1 MLAHGWCQDSCRELA
16 DVSGPLHNRQAF
28 LEFICKLELTDA
40 DLQLA
45 WRQVE
50 ARRLRGERLLGR
62 AQHG

>member
-1 MLAHGWCQDSCRELA
+1 MLHMGGARIAAGNWL

-50 ARRLRGERLLGR
+50 A
-62 AQHG
+62 